1 MLVLVVGP
9 SGVGKDTLIAYCRSR
24 LTGDEGFVFARR
36 AVTRPAGDSSEDHD
50 AMSEEVFQRNAADG
64 DFAIHWRAHGL
75 GYGLPA
81 SVEDDLAL
89 GRTVVVNVS
98 RSVIEDARRRYRR
111 VTIVSVTAPRNILA
125 GRLHGRGRE
134 AGDDIDQRLARAE
147 TLYVG
152 GSDVVHLDNSGPIE
166 HAGEA
171 MLRILRKSIR

>member
-9 SGVGKDTLIAYCRSR
+9 SGVGKDTLIAYCRSQ
-24 LTGDEGFVFARR
+24 LSGDDGFVFARR

-50 AMSEEVFQRNAADG
+50 AISEEVFQRHVAEG

-75 GYGLPA
+75 GYGVPA
-81 SVEDDLAL
+81 SVDDDLAL

-98 RSVIEDARRRYRR
+98 RSIIEDARRRYRR
-111 VTIVSVTAPRNILA
+111 VTIASVTAPREILA

-147 TLYVG
+147 TLDVG

-166 HAGEA
+166 NAGEA
-171 MLRILRKSIR
+171 LLRVLARP